1 MHCRKGK
8 GPVTVFSRNFSLR
21 VEVCR
26 LSLFTW
32 QGALA
37 RRSSTALLSHKAK
50 ASGTARNSTVAASGG
65 GWNQHEGLRGDEVT
79 ARASQE
85 PVARS
90 CA

>member
-1 MHCRKGK
+1 MNSYRLFPQFQPKG
-8 GPVTVFSRNFSLR
+8 GSLPS
-21 VEVCR
+21 V
-26 LSLFTW
+26 SLFTW

-50 ASGTARNSTVAASGG
+50 APGTARNSTSAASGG